1 MPREKMLLEGP
12 QALTAVELVMVII
25 GTGNRG
31 NPVRSAARALL
42 RMAEDDLIRLSS
54 FPPEGMTEI
63 PGVGMAKALQITAAL
78 ELGRRRQESNAILPV
93 PCIVRSS
100 ADVYH
105 RFSIRLADLGHEE
118 FWVVLLRRSNEILAE
133 VMVSKGGLTGTVAD
147 PKIIFS
153 KALALRAA
161 GIIAV
166 HNHPSGNTRPSR
178 ADREL
183 TKNLQWAGKM
193 LDCPLLDHLIV
204 SRNAYFSFAD
214 EGEL

>member
-1 MPREKMLLEGP
+1 MEAFFFASSERFTINEWESQGCRGRKCCWKGP

-105 RFSIRLADLGHEE
+105 RFSIRLADLGTRR
-118 FWVVLLRRSNEILAE
+118 VL
-133 VMVSKGGLTGTVAD
+133 GGVA
-147 PKIIFS
+147 S
-153 KALALRAA
+153 
-161 GIIAV
+161 
-166 HNHPSGNTRPSR
+166 
-178 ADREL
+178 
-183 TKNLQWAGKM
+183 
-193 LDCPLLDHLIV
+193 
-204 SRNAYFSFAD
+204 
-214 EGEL
+214 